1 MQFLI
6 IRVLKPTFIMVLV
19 LFDKNIAIFK
29 DNVRYDNPDTK
40 MFSDQI
46 ILNLFTKEI
55 IIKAKKD
62 LEKIQI
68 LKN

>member
-1 MQFLI
+1 
-6 IRVLKPTFIMVLV
+6 
-19 LFDKNIAIFK
+19 
-29 DNVRYDNPDTK
+29 

-68 LKN
+68 LKINLWQ